1 MRNFIRRGP
10 IDLGDERRLVS
21 GEKTFDTGQGRD
33 KRVGEVWKGRR
44 ADNHQQ
50 RDAVSHNSIALV
62 RFVANST
69 IMSKRDPAALA
80 DRFKPS
86 LIRGVR
92 REVIRV
98 PFDSQTAR
106 SENLGKALS
115 EIAIG
120 KVDEAQA
127 ARS

>member
-1 MRNFIRRGP
+1 M
-10 IDLGDERRLVS
+10 
-21 GEKTFDTGQGRD
+21 
-33 KRVGEVWKGRR
+33 GEVWEGRR
-44 ADNHQQ
+44 ADNNQQ

-69 IMSKRDPAALA
+69 IMSERDPAALA
-80 DRFKPS
+80 DRFKPG

-106 SENLGKALS
+106 SEKSRESAFQ
-115 EIAIG
+115 
-120 KVDEAQA
+120 D
-127 ARS
+127 RDR